1 MNRGGWWALAGG
13 AVTGVGISTV
23 QRLYP
28 GINFLALIG
37 VGIVFG
43 ALFNV
48 VMFVVSRSQ
57 RRS

>member
-1 MNRGGWWALAGG
+1 MNRGGWWALGG
-13 AVTGVGISTV
+13 AVTGAGIATV

-28 GINFLALIG
+28 DISLLALMG
-37 VGIVFG
+37 VGLVFG

-57 RRS
+57 RRN